1 MKTLWTPWRMEYVK
15 GEAPSFSGCLFEPPG
30 NSRRDREH
38 LMLYRNET
46 VVVLLNRFPYA
57 HGHLLIAPRRHI
69 ATLTELDANEAHALM
84 DMVQKCT
91 HILGQLLN
99 CDGFNIGCNIGEIAG
114 AGVADHLHFHVV
126 PRWQGDHNYMA
137 VVAEI
142 RTIPEHIENTYD
154 AFVAKFDR
162 L

>member
-1 MKTLWTPWRMEYVK
+1 
-15 GEAPSFSGCLFEPPG
+15 
-30 NSRRDREH
+30 
-38 LMLYRNET
+38 MLYRNET

>member
-15 GEAPSFSGCLFEPPG
+15 GKVPSVSGCLFEPPG
-30 NSRRDREH
+30 SGRRDREH
-38 LMLYRNET
+38 LLLYRNET

-69 ATLTELDANEAHALM
+69 ATLVDLEANEAQALM

-91 HILGQLLN
+91 DILGQLLS

-142 RTIPEHIENTYD
+142 RTIPEHLENTYD
-154 AFVAKFDR
+154 VFVEKFDR